1 MDNKSFLNTSAQP
14 ASSTTQRKL
23 KLNSESSSFVPTT
36 HKAKNSKSPK
46 RSLKTFQ
53 PILNEST
60 ATTHDF
66 DKIVMQITN
75 LKTKALREESF
86 RYLKTKM
93 EEEQNLASLLWHT
106 PGVIAIMLQE
116 IIMTYPLLSTNSLDS
131 SNIFRL
137 IDVLELFQCIAQD
150 TNTKYLF
157 LKSHLHLYFYPLIN
171 TANKLKHYENLRVQS
186 LAVIGALLKVD
197 DYTEAIS
204 YLVKSELIVLCLRI
218 MKKGSDMAKSVA
230 IFIVRKI
237 LMNNIGLDYVCT
249 TEERLQAVVEILRD
263 MVNEIDRNKQE
274 TNLPLAK
281 QILRCFVRLSE
292 NTKGNKILKKII
304 TNNFTLNN
312 EIIELDKEAV
322 NWRNQILANL
332 GFKS

>member
-1 MDNKSFLNTSAQP
+1 MEYKGAASEGSQASNPRRLRLNI
-14 ASSTTQRKL
+14 
-23 KLNSESSSFVPTT
+23 SSSAFVPTGPV
-36 HKAKNSKSPK
+36 KS
-46 RSLKTFQ
+46 RSPVKTGKDV
-53 PILNEST
+53 PLLAEIGV
-60 ATTHDF
+60 ATHDL
-66 DKIVMQITN
+66 DKIIMHITN
-75 LKTKALREESF
+75 LKTKSLREESF
-86 RYLKTKM
+86 RQLKTKM
-93 EEEQNLASLLWHT
+93 EDEPNLASLLWYT
-106 PGVIAIMLQE
+106 PGIIATMLQE
-116 IIMTYPLLSTNSLDS
+116 IVVTYPLLSTNTLEPAS
-131 SNIFRL
+131 IFRL

-150 TNTKYLF
+150 SSTKFLF

-292 NTKGNKILKKII
+292 NAKGNKILRKIV

-322 NWRNQILANL
+322 IWRNQILSNL
-332 GFKS
+332 GFSSQLAR